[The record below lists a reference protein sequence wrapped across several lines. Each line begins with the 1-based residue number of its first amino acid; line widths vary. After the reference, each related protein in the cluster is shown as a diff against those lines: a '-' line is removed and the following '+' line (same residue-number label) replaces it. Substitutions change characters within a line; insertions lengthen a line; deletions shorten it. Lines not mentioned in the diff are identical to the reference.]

1 MSRKKT
7 WDVIVVRDVMVPM
20 RDGVNLVA
28 DLYFPAA
35 DGRPLGGELPAV
47 LQRTPYKKESYEN
60 MGSFFA
66 KHGYLSVVQDC
77 RGRFKS
83 GGDFFPFRDE
93 PQDGYDTVVW
103 LADHPSCN
111 GKVGMYGCSHMAWV
125 QFHAAT
131 QNPPGLATIIP
142 YEGPINAY
150 HYSMRVG
157 GALHLGLL
165 KWILETATTSQ
176 EA

>member
-35 DGRPLGGELPAV
+35 EGRPVEGKLPAV

-83 GGDFFPFRDE
+83 GVIFSRFEMNRKMVMIRWYGLRI
-93 PQDGYDTVVW
+93 TR
-103 LADHPSCN
+103 LA
-111 GKVGMYGCSHMAWV
+111 M
-125 QFHAAT
+125 
-131 QNPPGLATIIP
+131 
-142 YEGPINAY
+142 E
-150 HYSMRVG
+150 R
-157 GALHLGLL
+157 
-165 KWILETATTSQ
+165 
-176 EA
+176 